1 MATVYDRVA
10 KSLLVEAWIES
21 LEEIFL
27 RVLKMQRTM
36 LENVELLAS
45 LGPRPSDPVL
55 ALDDSVQTVQ
65 MVYVPNVFGLLL
77 DSIVRLVDS
86 VHQSN
91 LFCATT
97 WVECPMMVLSGIL
110 SPVPMLGWAQSDL
123 VIAIQPWQGLVG

>member
-77 DSIVRLVDS
+77 DSIVGLVDS

-97 WVECPMMVLSGIL
+97 
-110 SPVPMLGWAQSDL
+110 
-123 VIAIQPWQGLVG
+123 